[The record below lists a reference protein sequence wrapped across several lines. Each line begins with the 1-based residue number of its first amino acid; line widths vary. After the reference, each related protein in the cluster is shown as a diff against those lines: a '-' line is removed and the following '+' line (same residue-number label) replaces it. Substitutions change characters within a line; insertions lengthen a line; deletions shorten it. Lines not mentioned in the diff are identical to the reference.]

1 MPFPTLSLKSCRV
14 MPFEARH
21 LMPRYVAWLN
31 DPDVVRY
38 SEQRHGRHT
47 LESCRRYFESLRST
61 SDYFL
66 AIEADDVHLGHIGN
80 IGVAVDLPNRV
91 ADVSILVGEKRAWG
105 TGLATVAWCGVLK
118 ELFQAQQ
125 IRKATAGTMAVND
138 PMLRLM
144 SRSGMH
150 IEGVKS
156 RQFLLDGQE
165 IDLVMASA
173 FATAD

>member
-1 MPFPTLSLKSCRV
+1 
-14 MPFEARH
+14 MPFEERH
-21 LMPRYVAWLN
+21 LTARYVAWLN
-31 DPDVVRY
+31 EPEVVRY
-38 SEQRHGRHT
+38 SEQRHHRHT
-47 LESCRRYFESLRST
+47 LESCKVYFESFRGAA
-61 SDYFL
+61 DHFL

-80 IGVAVDLPNRV
+80 IGVSVDLPNRV

-105 TGLATVAWCGVLK
+105 TGLATVAWYGVLT

-125 IRKATAGTMAVND
+125 IRKVTAGTMAVNES
-138 PMLRLM
+138 MLRLM

-150 IEGVKS
+150 IECVKS
-156 RQFLLDGQE
+156 RQFILDGQE